1 MARPLKKQKVGSNGK
16 EKIGSS
22 IWSDAEAAMDRANEL
37 LTPGEMKKISSIPS
51 HEVVSHHVHKLV
63 QVILLILV
71 HSLFSFHP

>member
-1 MARPLKKQKVGSNGK
+1 MGSKGK

-22 IWSDAEAAMDRANEL
+22 VWSDAEAAMDRANEL

-51 HEVVSHHVHKLV
+51 HKVVSHHVHKLV
-63 QVILLILV
+63 QVILLILI